1 MYYMHP
7 YKSLN
12 HYTGVIA
19 YQNGLN
25 HIAVQFKD
33 GTVYLYTNKSAG
45 QDSINQMKKLA
56 KAGVGLTTYINQH
69 VKDRYEAKIK

>member
-1 MYYMHP
+1 MHP
-7 YKSLN
+7 YKSIN
-12 HYTGVIA
+12 HDTGVIA
-19 YQNGLN
+19 YQNGDD

-45 QDSINQMKKLA
+45 AKAIIQMKKLA
-56 KAGVGLTTYINQH
+56 EAGMGLTTYINQH